1 MDTPPGL
8 KENFV
13 SIQPDTLALKDKA
26 RQEGLETIWDR
37 FAAQQPQCGFCD
49 LGLSCRICV
58 MGPCRIDPFG
68 EGPQRGVCGADADIM
83 VARNLARMIAAG
95 AASHSDH
102 GRDLVET
109 LLAVAEGKAPGY
121 KLTDL
126 AKLDRIAGEF
136 GIAADLPPEGKAKE
150 LALAL
155 MEEYGIKKGFLQF
168 TRRLPAARLEKWA
181 KLGINP
187 RGIDW
192 EISEMLHRTHMGVD
206 NDYVNILLQG
216 LRSALSDGWGGSMIA
231 TEVSDI
237 LFGTPQPVASQV
249 NIGVLKA
256 DQVNIL
262 LHGHSPLVS
271 EMVAQAAQDPVLLQR
286 AKELGAQGIN
296 LAGLCCT
303 GNEVLMR
310 KGIPMAGNHL
320 VQELAIVTG
329 AVEAMVVDYQCIL
342 PSLPDVASCYHTL
355 FFTTYDKAKFPKAK
369 HLSFSPETGAALGR
383 ELVAKAVENFARR
396 DPNRVSIP
404 AAPQAQVTGF
414 SIEAIVAALGGTPG
428 PLLEAIKAG
437 QIRGAAGV
445 VGCNNPKITQDYGH
459 INLTKA
465 LIAADILVLDT
476 GCAAVAHA
484 KAGFKEPQ
492 AAELAGPGLKAVCQ
506 ALGIPPVL
514 HMGSCVDN
522 TRIIN
527 LCAALAGALGVDLD
541 QLPVAAAAPEWY
553 SEKAATIACYAVASG
568 IYTVLG
574 VAPPVLGS
582 AAVTDLLVNGLEAHL
597 GAKFAV
603 EPDPAKAAALI
614 INHVEGKR
622 RALGFDAR

>member
-1 MDTPPGL
+1 MDPQDTN
-8 KENFV
+8 KESI
-13 SIQPDTLALKDKA
+13 SIQPDTLALKEKA

-83 VARNLARMIAAG
+83 VARNLARMVAAG

-126 AKLDRIAGEF
+126 EKLSRIAGEF
-136 GIAADLPPEGKAKE
+136 GVAPDLPPLVQAKE

-168 TRRLPAARLEKWA
+168 TKRLPTARLDKWA
-181 KLGINP
+181 KLGLAP

-206 NDYVNILLQG
+206 NDAVNILLQA
-216 LRSALSDGWGGSMIA
+216 LRASLADGWGGSMIA

-237 LFGTPQPVASQV
+237 LFGTPKPAASQV
-249 NIGVLKA
+249 NIGVLKK
-256 DQVNIL
+256 DQVNII

-271 EMVAQAAQDPVLLQR
+271 EMVVQAAQDPGLLNR
-286 AKELGAQGIN
+286 AKELGAKGIN

-310 KGIPMAGNHL
+310 QGIPMAGNHL
-320 VQELAIVTG
+320 VQELALVTG

-342 PSLPDVASCYHTL
+342 PSLGDLASCYHTL
-355 FFTTYDKAKFPKAK
+355 FFTTYDKAKFSKAK
-369 HLSFSPETGAALGR
+369 HLSFSPENGAALGR
-383 ELVAKAVENFARR
+383 ELVSAAVENFARR
-396 DPNRVSIP
+396 DPKRVSIP
-404 AAPQAQVTGF
+404 VAPAAQVSGF
-414 SIEAIVAALGGTPG
+414 SVEAIVAALGGTPG
-428 PLLEAIKAG
+428 PLLDAIKAG
-437 QIRGAAGV
+437 QIQGAAGV
-445 VGCNNPKITQDYGH
+445 VGCNNPKITHDYGH
-459 INLTKA
+459 VNLTKA

-484 KAGFKEPQ
+484 KAGFKVPE

-541 QLPVAAAAPEWY
+541 MLPVAAAAPEWY

-582 AAVTDLLVNGLEAHL
+582 AAVTDLLLNGLEAHL

-603 EPDPAKAAALI
+603 EPDPGKAAALI
-614 INHVEGKR
+614 ISHVEGKR
-622 RALGFDAR
+622 RALGLDAR

>member
-1 MDTPPGL
+1 
-8 KENFV
+8 
-13 SIQPDTLALKDKA
+13 
-26 RQEGLETIWDR
+26 
-37 FAAQQPQCGFCD
+37 
-49 LGLSCRICV
+49 
-58 MGPCRIDPFG
+58 
-68 EGPQRGVCGADADIM
+68 ADADIM
-83 VARNLARMIAAG
+83 VARNLARMVAAG

-126 AKLDRIAGEF
+126 EKLSRVAGEF
-136 GIAADLPPEGKAKE
+136 GVAPGLPPLEQAKE

-155 MEEYGIKKGFLQF
+155 MEEYGIRKGYLQF
-168 TRRLPAARLEKWA
+168 TKRLPAARLDKWA
-181 KLGINP
+181 KLGIAP

-206 NDYVNILLQG
+206 NDAVNILLQA
-216 LRSALSDGWGGSMIA
+216 LRSALADGWGGSMIA

-237 LFGTPQPVASQV
+237 LFGTPKPVASQV
-249 NIGVLKA
+249 NIGVLKS

-271 EMVAQAAQDPVLLQR
+271 EMVAQAAADPALLNR
-286 AKELGAQGIN
+286 ARELGAQGIN

-329 AVEAMVVDYQCIL
+329 AVEAMVVDYQCIM
-342 PSLPDVASCYHTL
+342 PSVPDFASCYHTL
-355 FFTTYDKAKFPKAK
+355 FFTTYDKAKFPKAR
-369 HLSFSPETGAALGR
+369 HLSFSPENGAALGR
-383 ELVAKAVENFARR
+383 ELVSQAVENFARR
-396 DPNRVSIP
+396 DSKRVSIP
-404 AAPQAQVTGF
+404 AAPQAQVSGF
-414 SIEAIVAALGGTPG
+414 SVESIVAALGGTPG

-459 INLTKA
+459 VNLTKA

-476 GCAAVAHA
+476 GCTAVANA
-484 KAGFKEPQ
+484 KAGLKEPR

-553 SEKAATIACYAVASG
+553 SEKAAAIACYAVASG

-582 AAVTDLLVNGLEAHL
+582 KAVTDLLLNGLEAHL

-603 EPDPAKAAALI
+603 EPDPAKAAAFI
-614 INHVEGKR
+614 ISHVEGKR
-622 RALGFDAR
+622 RALGLDAR